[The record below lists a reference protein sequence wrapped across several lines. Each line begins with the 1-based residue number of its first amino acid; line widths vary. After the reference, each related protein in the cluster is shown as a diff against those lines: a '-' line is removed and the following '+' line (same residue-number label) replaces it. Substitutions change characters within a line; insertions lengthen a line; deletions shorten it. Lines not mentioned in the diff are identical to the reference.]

1 MKMGNP
7 FWTWSFKLTLGIP
20 FSPPAFCNVLGTS
33 LNDRCRTDSDLTG
46 GVPGTRTVQQ
56 LISLF
61 DPLGSIFEM
70 AGYWKR
76 SSNQSELHSNRAP
89 KALTLSLLPSLC
101 RLHALLS
108 FSLNWFDTKMHQ
120 FLASWSLE
128 PFLLLMQWD
137 LSIFLE
143 SVKKALFLVQTLC
156 VVQDD
161 SSSWNSLSVYYDRLQ
176 EQRNSFEVGSQRM
189 FPDSF
194 YLRFTHYLLCNGL
207 LFAY

>member
-1 MKMGNP
+1 MAL
-7 FWTWSFKLTLGIP
+7 S

-33 LNDRCRTDSDLTG
+33 LNDRCRMDSDLTV
-46 GVPGTRTVQQ
+46 GVPGTRTIQQ

-61 DPLGSIFEM
+61 DPLDSIFEM

-76 SSNQSELHSNRAP
+76 SSNQPELHSNRVP
-89 KALTLSLLPSLC
+89 KTLTLSLLPSLC

-128 PFLLLMQWD
+128 QFLLLMQWD
-137 LSIFLE
+137 LPIFLE
-143 SVKKALFLVQTLC
+143 SVKKALLLVQTLC

-161 SSSWNSLSVYYDRLQ
+161 SNSWNSLSVHYGRLQ
-176 EQRNSFEVGSQRM
+176 EQRNSFEVGSQRT
-189 FPDSF
+189 FPDF
-194 YLRFTHYLLCNGL
+194 TYTLCFTHNLLLC
-207 LFAY
+207 AY

>member
-1 MKMGNP
+1 VIL
-7 FWTWSFKLTLGIP
+7 S

-33 LNDRCRTDSDLTG
+33 LNDRCRLDSDLKVG
-46 GVPGTRTVQQ
+46 FPGTRTVQH

-61 DPLGSIFEM
+61 DPLDSIFEM
-70 AGYWKR
+70 AGYWR
-76 SSNQSELHSNRAP
+76 RLSNQSELHSNRTP

-128 PFLLLMQWD
+128 QFLLLMQWD
-137 LSIFLE
+137 LPIFLE
-143 SVKKALFLVQTLC
+143 SVKKAVFLVQAC

-161 SSSWNSLSVYYDRLQ
+161 SNSWNSFSLQSGRLQ
-176 EQRNSFEVGSQRM
+176 EQRNSFEVGSQRT
-189 FPDSF
+189 FSDVNYTLHS
-194 YLRFTHYLLCNGL
+194 THNLLS
-207 LFAY
+207 FAY

>member
-1 MKMGNP
+1 
-7 FWTWSFKLTLGIP
+7 
-20 FSPPAFCNVLGTS
+20 
-33 LNDRCRTDSDLTG
+33 
-46 GVPGTRTVQQ
+46 
-56 LISLF
+56 
-61 DPLGSIFEM
+61 
-70 AGYWKR
+70 
-76 SSNQSELHSNRAP
+76 
-89 KALTLSLLPSLC
+89 
-101 RLHALLS
+101 
-108 FSLNWFDTKMHQ
+108 MHQ

-176 EQRNSFEVGSQRM
+176 EQRNSFEVGSQKM

>member
-1 MKMGNP
+1 MVL
-7 FWTWSFKLTLGIP
+7 S

-33 LNDRCRTDSDLTG
+33 LNDRCRLDSDLTA

-61 DPLGSIFEM
+61 DPLDSIFEM

-76 SSNQSELHSNRAP
+76 LSNQSELHSNRTP
-89 KALTLSLLPSLC
+89 KAITLSLLPSLC

-108 FSLNWFDTKMHQ
+108 FSLNWFDTKVHQ

-128 PFLLLMQWD
+128 PFLLLLQWD
-137 LSIFLE
+137 LPIFLE
-143 SVKKALFLVQTLC
+143 SVKKAVFLVQTLC

-161 SSSWNSLSVYYDRLQ
+161 TNSWTSLSVQYGCLQ
-176 EQRNSFEVGSQRM
+176 EQRNSFEVGSRRTD
-189 FPDSF
+189 PG
-194 YLRFTHYLLCNGL
+194 FTGTLLIIYYHL
-207 LFAY
+207 LTK

>member
-1 MKMGNP
+1 MVV
-7 FWTWSFKLTLGIP
+7 P

-33 LNDRCRTDSDLTG
+33 LNDRCRTNSDLIG

-76 SSNQSELHSNRAP
+76 SSNQSDLHSNRAS

-101 RLHALLS
+101 RLRALLS

-137 LSIFLE
+137 LPIFLE

-156 VVQDD
+156 VVQDE
-161 SSSWNSLSVYYDRLQ
+161 SSCWNSLSVHYGCLQ
-176 EQRNSFEVGSQRM
+176 EQKNSFEVGSRRM
-189 FPDSF
+189 FPDSL
-194 YLRFTHYLLCNGL
+194 YLHFTSLLEAETHKLENQIQKHCH
-207 LFAY
+207 F

>member
-1 MKMGNP
+1 
-7 FWTWSFKLTLGIP
+7 L
-20 FSPPAFCNVLGTS
+20 
-33 LNDRCRTDSDLTG
+33 DSDLAG

-61 DPLGSIFEM
+61 DPLDSIFEM

-76 SSNQSELHSNRAP
+76 SSKQSELHSNRTP
-89 KALTLSLLPSLC
+89 KALRLSLLPSLC

-128 PFLLLMQWD
+128 QFLLLMQWD

-143 SVKKALFLVQTLC
+143 SVKKALFLAQTLC

-161 SSSWNSLSVYYDRLQ
+161 SSSWNSLSVHYGRLQ
-176 EQRNSFEVGSQRM
+176 EQKNSFEVGSQRM
-189 FPDSF
+189 FPD
-194 YLRFTHYLLCNGL
+194 FTFTSHLTHN
-207 LFAY
+207 LFFFAS